1 MFRVGII
8 RFGKDMGTEFVTL
21 EKLFLGRVAKGKI
34 ARFTWYPSSVKH
46 AFIRRLY
53 QEKSVRLVVIVL
65 FENNRGL
72 LINNQRFAAEIW
84 ATTSGGEEASV
95 GFANDEIIFEGIPY
109 LL

>member
-1 MFRVGII
+1 MFHVGII
-8 RFGKDMGTEFVTL
+8 RFGKEMGTEFATL
-21 EKLFLGRVAKGKI
+21 EKLFLGSVAKRKI
-34 ARFTWYPSSVKH
+34 SRFTWYPSPAKH
-46 AFIRRLY
+46 AFIRRLH
-53 QEKSVRLVVIVL
+53 QDKSVRLVLIVL
-65 FENNRGL
+65 FENNSGL

>member
-1 MFRVGII
+1 
-8 RFGKDMGTEFVTL
+8 MGTEFVTL

-34 ARFTWYPSSVKH
+34 ARFTWNRTPVKY
-46 AFIRRLY
+46 AFLRRLHC
-53 QEKSVRLVVIVL
+53 EKSIRLVLVVL
-65 FENNRGL
+65 FEDKRGM

-95 GFANDEIIFEGIPY
+95 GFANDEVIFEGIPY